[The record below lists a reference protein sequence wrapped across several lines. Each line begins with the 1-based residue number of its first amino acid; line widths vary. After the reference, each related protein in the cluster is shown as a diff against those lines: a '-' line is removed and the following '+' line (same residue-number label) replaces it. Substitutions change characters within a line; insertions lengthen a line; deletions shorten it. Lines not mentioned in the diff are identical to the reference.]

1 MESEHLSLQQIVGFP
16 TRIDTKKELWGIV
29 SRIISHLS
37 VQHAAVNYLLAD
49 YAQYIPNQPTKLYND
64 TRVSEG
70 EFSVYRLPNRLTSA
84 VSLIYAAFPRV
95 TDYGFKKSEDNI
107 L

>member
-1 MESEHLSLQQIVGFP
+1 MESEHLSLQQIQGFP
-16 TRIDTKKELWGIV
+16 TRIDTKKELCGIV

-37 VQHAAVNYLLAD
+37 VQHAACNYLLAD

-84 VSLIYAAFPRV
+84 VSMIYTAFPRV
-95 TDYGFKKSEDNI
+95 TDYGFMKSEDNI

>member
-1 MESEHLSLQQIVGFP
+1 M
-16 TRIDTKKELWGIV
+16 V

-37 VQHAAVNYLLAD
+37 VQHAALNYLPVN
-49 YAQYIPNQPTKLYND
+49 YAQYVPNQPSKMYND
-64 TRVSEG
+64 TSLSEG

-84 VSLIYAAFPRV
+84 VSMIYTSFPRV
-95 TDYGFKKSEDNI
+95 TDYGFMGSEDSI